1 MVEKTKVNASL
12 ETQKKKFDDI
22 ISSNKKLDVLDQGGA
37 IMIAFGVI
45 SFIIWMT
52 FQFPMSSMGLIIVG
66 LGIWLSA
73 KALKSRN
80 ARWTDKLNKENS
92 D

>member
-37 IMIAFGVI
+37 VMIAFGVI

-80 ARWTDKLNKENS
+80 SRWTDKLNKENS
-92 D
+92 E